1 MSGIVET
8 AAMFGSAV
16 KAGGA
21 MATLAKVGLGVT
33 AAGSVL
39 GGLSAWQDGQD
50 QSKYYEANADYAM
63 GDARNRAA
71 ATREQYRRLAGSQRA
86 AFGASGV
93 DVNEGSALDVLA
105 GTDAEAEL
113 SAMQILYGGQM
124 EAANWKAKSA
134 MAKSAGKQQLFGGL
148 LKGIGSAALL
158 GSQMGLFGSPGGEG
172 LGHVFD
178 GNRTGGVGGGWT
190 TTPLGSR

>member
-8 AAMFGSAV
+8 AALFGSAV
-16 KAGGA
+16 KAGGT

-39 GGLSAWQDGQD
+39 GGMTAWQDSQD
-50 QSKYYEANADYAM
+50 QAKYYEANADYAM

-71 ATREQYRRLAGSQRA
+71 ATREQYRRLVGSQRA

-124 EAANWKAKSA
+124 EAANWKARAATVKS
-134 MAKSAGKQQLFGGL
+134 SGSQQLFSGL
-148 LKGIGSAALL
+148 LKGVGSAALL
-158 GSQMGLFGSPGGEG
+158 GSQMGLFNSSGGSG

-178 GNRTGGVGGGWT
+178 GNRSGGVGGGWT